1 MHAGFIPSAVE
12 ALRAAVAEPDV
23 FSPDEYV
30 RSLRRNHGDVTKAA
44 MQLKAKAKWLAEHQ
58 LGNLSLAKPSL
69 QREAKK
75 DYLHV
80 LHDAHDKCKCPI
92 VLFNPSRFKPTSES
106 DKLVAGNE
114 LAKDHGGHAEA
125 TSTLED
131 ARRYIVYIVSLA
143 IELMEDEHAPGIVY
157 LVDLERA
164 SSAMVSDASSVH
176 LQLLQMLKEYFPETT
191 QLVFVLHMAANS
203 LLMRGATS
211 LLLKGLGAAE
221 ATAAKVHFVADLR
234 ELQQYFEAP
243 SLPDKY
249 GGQYRLTTPAQWM
262 SVQAELEDVDL
273 DTVEQEEAK
282 TYMTKQARELN
293 GMQYAACSV
302 TEVVEMNSTVLRGA
316 LYRNKSGLS
325 WVKMYAVL
333 RPDALLLYD
342 DMKGKMPMVII
353 PINDEIQAMTAQ
365 FADAPRGT
373 FGFKIDVA
381 GIPGGHLLCAS
392 SEKERSNWLQDIQM
406 GIQSFEEQHAH
417 EVYEE
422 ERKIEMDKAFEK
434 LDMIDLSTDLP
445 PVVTPASPAA
455 PTPIKMTDL
464 GALLP
469 NPVNGMD
476 RFQASPNVAQ
486 RSGVLRRH
494 LAGTRP
500 NLNITRC
507 RRPGMVLLSLG
518 MVLLSLG
525 MVLLSLGM
533 VLLSL
538 GMVLLS
544 LGMVLLSQDTVLH
557 SQDTV
562 LHSLRMEPHSPRM
575 VLLRLRMELPTL
587 DTAPLPLLLLSLGMA
602 RRSLVMAPRSLGMEL
617 PSLRMGLLSLCMVR
631 LSQDMAQA
639 SQLHR
644 IQGTVRGKPNRG
656 F

>member
-1 MHAGFIPSAVE
+1 MHAGFSPSAVE

-157 LVDLERA
+157 LVDLEHA

-176 LQLLQMLKEYFPETT
+176 LQLLQMLKEYFPETI
-191 QLVFVLHMAANS
+191 QFVFVLHMAANS

-211 LLLKGLGAAE
+211 LLLKGLGAPE
-221 ATAAKVHFVADLR
+221 ATAAKVHFLADLR
-234 ELQQYFEAP
+234 ELQHYIDAP
-243 SLPDKY
+243 SLPNKY
-249 GGQYRLTTPAQWM
+249 GGQYRLSTPAQWM

-302 TEVVEMNSTVLRGA
+302 TDVVEMNSTVLRGT

-333 RPDALLLYD
+333 RPDALLLYE

-373 FGFKIDVA
+373 FGFKIDVV

-406 GIQSFEEQHAH
+406 GIQTFEEQHAH

-434 LDMIDLSTDLP
+434 LNMIDLSTDLP
-445 PVVTPASPAA
+445 PVATPASPAA
-455 PTPIKMTDL
+455 PTPLKMTDPTAL
-464 GALLP
+464 LEALLP
-469 NPVNGMD
+469 NPGNVHAAGMLKPMSHPPYPGLPG
-476 RFQASPNVAQ
+476 QAQPGPALQGFAQPPRGPGMALLSPGMALL
-486 RSGVLRRH
+486 SPGMALLS
-494 LAGTRP
+494 LAME
-500 NLNITRC
+500 LLSLAMELS
-507 RRPGMVLLSLG
+507 PGMVLLSPG
-518 MVLLSLG
+518 MPLCNL
-525 MVLLSLGM
+525 
-533 VLLSL
+533 
-538 GMVLLS
+538 
-544 LGMVLLSQDTVLH
+544 LLSQLSPGMAH
-557 SQDTV
+557 S
-562 LHSLRMEPHSPRM
+562 SLDMDHRSLDMAPLNLDMAPLS
-575 VLLRLRMELPTL
+575 LAMELPN
-587 DTAPLPLLLLSLGMA
+587 
-602 RRSLVMAPRSLGMEL
+602 R
-617 PSLRMGLLSLCMVR
+617 
-631 LSQDMAQA
+631 DMALDHR
-639 SQLHR
+639 SHR
-644 IQGTVRGKPNRG
+644 IRGMVRGKFRRSKRR